1 MSSSVG
7 RATGSSSSDRPA
19 NAFTT
24 AEGEALRA
32 HHSEIAATHL
42 RALFAEDPD
51 RTASMT
57 LQVADLTIDFSRN
70 RATPHTMQLLAS
82 LAERVGLRERTQDL
96 FAGAPVNVSEG
107 RAALHTALRLPRAE
121 SLQVDGSD
129 VTSEVHAVLDAMAS
143 FAEDVREGRWRGA
156 TGSPIRTVVNIGIGG
171 SDLGPRMAVQALDAY
186 AHPDLQ
192 LRFVANVDPGALS
205 QVLAESDPASTLFVI
220 VSKTFTTSET
230 LANATQARAWL
241 VAALGET
248 AVASHFV
255 AVSTAADLVSSFG
268 IDRASMFGFW
278 DWVGGRYSVDSAV
291 GLSLMLAIGP
301 RRFAEMLHGFHAVD
315 THFAET
321 PYERNAVAML
331 GLFSVWYR
339 NYFGAQTKA
348 VLPYSQ
354 ALGRFPAYLQQLV
367 MESNG
372 KSVTT
377 AGEPVRWQTGG
388 VVWGEP
394 GTDGQHAFFQLLHQG
409 TVLVP
414 CDFIG
419 FANPQPGRDLGDMH
433 SLLLANFMAQPAALA
448 FGRRAEDLAAH
459 DVPPALVPHRTMPG
473 NRPSTVI
480 LAPQLTPRVLGQ
492 LVALYEHTVFTEGVV
507 WRIDSFDQWG
517 VELGKQ
523 MASGL
528 VPALADP
535 ASYRGDPATQAL
547 LSRIDAL
554 RNE

>member
-1 MSSSVG
+1 VSSSTG
-7 RATGSSSSDRPA
+7 RGTSPSTDGPS

-24 AEGEALRA
+24 VEGEALRA
-32 HHSEIAATHL
+32 HHSEIAPTHL
-42 RALFAEDPD
+42 RSLFAEDPD
-51 RTASMT
+51 RVAAMT

-70 RATPHTMQLLAS
+70 RATPRTMQLLAS
-82 LAERVGLRERTQDL
+82 LAERVGLREQTHSQ
-96 FAGAPVNVSEG
+96 FAGERVNVSEG
-107 RAALHTALRLPRAE
+107 RAALHTALRLPRTT
-121 SLQVDGSD
+121 SLVVDGSN
-129 VTSEVHAVLDAMAS
+129 VASEVHEVLDAMAS
-143 FAEDVREGRWRGA
+143 FADDVREGRWRGA

-192 LRFVANVDPGALS
+192 QRFVANVDPGALS
-205 QVLAESDPASTLFVI
+205 QVLAEADPASTLFVV

-230 LANATQARAWL
+230 LANAAQARAWL
-241 VAALGET
+241 VAALGEE
-248 AVASHFV
+248 AVAAHFV

-268 IDRASMFGFW
+268 IDRTNMFGFW
-278 DWVGGRYSVDSAV
+278 DWVGGRYSLDSAV

-301 RRFAEMLHGFHAVD
+301 RHFAEMLDGFHAVD

-321 PYERNAVAML
+321 PYGSNAVAML
-331 GLFSVWYR
+331 GMFSVWYR

-419 FANPQPGRDLGDMH
+419 FARPQPGRDLGVMH
-433 SLLLANFMAQPAALA
+433 ALLLANFMAQPAALA

-554 RNE
+554 RTE

>member
-1 MSSSVG
+1 M
-7 RATGSSSSDRPA
+7 
-19 NAFTT
+19 
-24 AEGEALRA
+24 
-32 HHSEIAATHL
+32 
-42 RALFAEDPD
+42 
-51 RTASMT
+51 
-57 LQVADLTIDFSRN
+57 
-70 RATPHTMQLLAS
+70 
-82 LAERVGLRERTQDL
+82 
-96 FAGAPVNVSEG
+96 
-107 RAALHTALRLPRAE
+107 
-121 SLQVDGSD
+121 
-129 VTSEVHAVLDAMAS
+129 
-143 FAEDVREGRWRGA
+143 
-156 TGSPIRTVVNIGIGG
+156 
-171 SDLGPRMAVQALDAY
+171 
-186 AHPDLQ
+186 
-192 LRFVANVDPGALS
+192 
-205 QVLAESDPASTLFVI
+205 
-220 VSKTFTTSET
+220 
-230 LANATQARAWL
+230 
-241 VAALGET
+241 AALGEA

-301 RRFAEMLHGFHAVD
+301 RRFAEMLDGFHAVD

>member
-1 MSSSVG
+1 MSDSANG
-7 RATGSSSSDRPA
+7 PTPGSSRGSPV

-32 HHSEIAATHL
+32 HHSEIAPTHL
-42 RALFAEDPD
+42 RSLFAEDPD
-51 RTASMT
+51 RVAAMT

-82 LAERVGLRERTQDL
+82 LADRVGLREQTRDL
-96 FAGAPVNVSEG
+96 FGGVPVNVSEG
-107 RAALHTALRLPRAE
+107 RAALHTALRLPRTT
-121 SLQVDGSD
+121 SLTVDGSD
-129 VTSEVHAVLDAMAS
+129 VTSEVHDVLDAMAS
-143 FAEDVREGRWRGA
+143 FADDVRLGRWRGA
-156 TGSPIRTVVNIGIGG
+156 TGAPIKTVVNIGIGG

-186 AHPDLQ
+186 ALPHLEV
-192 LRFVANVDPGALS
+192 RFVANVDPGALS
-205 QVLAESDPASTLFVI
+205 RVLADADPATTLFVV

-241 VAALGET
+241 VEAMGET

-255 AVSTAADLVSSFG
+255 AVSTAADLVRSFG
-268 IDRASMFGFW
+268 IDQANMFGFW
-278 DWVGGRYSVDSAV
+278 DWVGGRYSLDSAV

-301 RRFAEMLHGFHAVD
+301 QHFTEMLDGFHAVD

-321 PYERNAVAML
+321 AYGSNAVAML

-348 VLPYSQ
+348 VLPYAE

-372 KSVTT
+372 KSVTST
-377 AGEPVRWQTGG
+377 GDPVRWQTGG

-414 CDFIG
+414 CDFLG
-419 FANPQPGRDLGDMH
+419 FARPQPGRDLGDMH

-459 DVPPALVPHRTMPG
+459 DVKPALVPHRTMPG

-480 LAPQLTPRVLGQ
+480 LAPQLTPSVLGQ
-492 LVALYEHTVFTEGVV
+492 LVALYEHAVFTEGVV

-528 VPALADP
+528 APALADP
-535 ASYRGDPATQAL
+535 SSYRGDPATQAL

-554 RNE
+554 RSE